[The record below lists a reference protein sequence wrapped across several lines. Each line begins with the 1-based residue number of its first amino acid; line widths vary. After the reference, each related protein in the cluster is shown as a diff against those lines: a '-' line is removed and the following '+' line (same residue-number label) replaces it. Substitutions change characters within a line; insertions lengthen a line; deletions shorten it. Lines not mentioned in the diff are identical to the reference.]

1 MIKQQQSEGHGSVVC
16 TRRKAPS
23 YSFLSCSYPPSPEGR
38 VLDVCSYS
46 LWVGIF
52 FSCEHLVPNSVLFF
66 TKEITKYQDE
76 NSEKDVQDT
85 ESEGKEE
92 KYNKKQE
99 EPENNL
105 DPAKDRPRKSRYL
118 CIALKITQL
127 FPGIYKFFL
136 LFNSPSKLRK
146 SLFKISSAIQIYL
159 MFIEHSHT

>member
-1 MIKQQQSEGHGSVVC
+1 MEVLYAPQGRPPVTLFLVAPILLLLRVEFWMSV
-16 TRRKAPS
+16 PIP
-23 YSFLSCSYPPSPEGR
+23 YELGF
-38 VLDVCSYS
+38 
-46 LWVGIF
+46 F